1 MKKSSITDKLYPLG
15 GIVVLLVVWQVI
27 VVVRQVPGYILT
39 TPVRIGQALVG
50 DFPLIAYHLQVTIYE
65 SLVGFGLSIGLAFI
79 LAVLMDGFSAV
90 KKTLYPILVISQ
102 TVPIIA
108 LAPLFIIWFGF
119 GILPKIII
127 VVIVCFF
134 PIAISLV
141 DGMDGV
147 DDDYL
152 KLFETMKATKTQTML
167 HLKLPF
173 SMGAF
178 FSGLKIAATYMIMS
192 AVIGEWLGGDRG
204 IGVYMLRA
212 KNAYALDRVF
222 ASILVIVLLSVVLI
236 SIIDGIGKRVLKW
249 QDERNEED

>member
-1 MKKSSITDKLYPLG
+1 MKNWKSTDKLYPSAGILG
-15 GIVVLLVVWQVI
+15 LLILWQLVVEL
-27 VVVRQVPGYILT
+27 RNVPSYILP
-39 TPVRIGQALVG
+39 TPLDIGRALVQ
-50 DFPLIAYHLQVTIYE
+50 DYSLIFFHLKVTLYE
-65 SLVGFGLSIGLAFI
+65 SLVGFFFSILLAFL
-79 LAVLMDGFSAV
+79 LALLMDSFEAV

-102 TVPIIA
+102 TIPIIA

-119 GILPKIII
+119 GVMPK
-127 VVIVCFF
+127 VVIVILVCFF
-134 PIAISLV
+134 PMAISLV

-152 KLFETMKATKTQTML
+152 KLFETMKATKLQVL
-167 HLKLPF
+167 RHLKIPF

-222 ASILVIVLLSVVLI
+222 ASIVVIVFLSVLI
-236 SIIDGIGKRVLKW
+236 IALIEGIGNRVLLW
-249 QDERNEED
+249 QNERNEEA

>member
-1 MKKSSITDKLYPLG
+1 MKKYINTDRIYPIVGVIITLVLWQL
-15 GIVVLLVVWQVI
+15 IVDF
-27 VVVRQVPGYILT
+27 RNVPGYILPSPT
-39 TPVRIGQALVG
+39 KIASALIR
-50 DFPLIAYHLQVTIYE
+50 DFDLIRFHSSRTLYASFI
-65 SLVGFGLSIGLAFI
+65 GFGFSIGLAFV
-79 LAVLMDGFSAV
+79 LAIVMDSFEII
-90 KKTLYPILVISQ
+90 KKALYPLLVISQ

-108 LAPLFIIWFGF
+108 IAPLLIIWFGF
-119 GILPKIII
+119 GTLPKIII

-134 PIAISLV
+134 PIVISLV
-141 DGMDGV
+141 HGMESI

-152 KLFETMKATKTQTML
+152 RLFKTMKATKLQIFY

-173 SMGAF
+173 SMVHF

-222 ASILVIVLLSVVLI
+222 ASILVIVIMSILIIYAIEFIGIKVLH
-236 SIIDGIGKRVLKW
+236 W
-249 QDERNEED
+249 QTERDEE